1 MRIVESTGLKTA
13 GIHVRKNFNPD
24 DSPVIGL
31 DKYAIGAAL
40 QVEIVDVAR
49 AQICL

>member
-1 MRIVESTGLKTA
+1 MGIVESTGLKTA

-31 DKYAIGAAL
+31 DKY
-40 QVEIVDVAR
+40 VTVAKEFFAFDNLR
-49 AQICL
+49 